1 MAEMKIKNGPLKLT
15 LKDDRGRVV
24 AALRYPRVRWKSLE
38 IESEDAEIDAVV
50 LGDRRVRLER
60 RVPASEEGTAGTDSG
75 EKAGR
80 AEWDPFREVEFGVRD
95 FLTKAGK
102 AVEDFLEDL
111 NEWSGP
117 ISNWDPRA
125 RNGEP
130 DGDGESDSAQAGEP
144 ASE

>member
-15 LKDDRGRVV
+15 LTDDRGRVV

-38 IESEDAEIDAVV
+38 IECEDAEIDAVV

-60 RVPASEEGTAGTDSG
+60 RVAAGEEEAAGPGSEDSS
-75 EKAGR
+75 AR
-80 AEWDPFREVEFGVRD
+80 PEWDPFREVEFGVRD
-95 FLTKAGK
+95 FLTRAGK

-117 ISNWDPRA
+117 TWSRDPRP
-125 RNGEP
+125 RNGGP
-130 DGDGESDSAQAGEP
+130 DGGAPDADRASEP
-144 ASE
+144 AAD